1 MKSPEQTKFHFVL
14 RKRFTP
20 NRLKA
25 RRNEK
30 WFAQNELVKV
40 NFCINHPQWNIHKW
54 TGIVSNVSFPF
65 IAILFS
71 SFVLFHSLTPF
82 LSLSFCFILA
92 FRRILDKWT
101 KKKHYCTKCE
111 MRKLSPIAISDIW
124 TLKSQIKSRRMWNWL
139 AKNEWNDHWWC
150 CVAVWKRRNWIHLS
164 SFTSMSTNALSTYEI
179 WNTPERERAKNTS
192 ANKLN

>member
-1 MKSPEQTKFHFVL
+1 MD
-14 RKRFTP
+14 RNRFKCFLP
-20 NRLKA
+20 IHCYSL
-25 RRNEK
+25 
-30 WFAQNELVKV
+30 FF
-40 NFCINHPQWNIHKW
+40 FC
-54 TGIVSNVSFPF
+54 
-65 IAILFS
+65 A
-71 SFVLFHSLTPF
+71 
-82 LSLSFCFILA
+82 LSLSHSISLSLFLLHSRFSSHIGQVN
-92 FRRILDKWT
+92 